1 MRRVLLGFVL
11 ALAAA
16 APLAAQQKR
25 PTNKGMWEIG
35 GFGRYNFYGDSF
47 KQVDSTKN
55 QNSFGGGARVGYF
68 FADKWN
74 FEIDGSYNPT
84 DIESD
89 EASSVGLVYMPFH
102 AGINYNAPLSNKV
115 SWFIGP
121 RVAYNRYSVS
131 DVAADY
137 LEKGY
142 EGSDVGFGGITGFRW
157 QMASWLAARFDAT
170 LDYIPSPTSGEVRE
184 TDDASTIAGLQL
196 GLGITPGRSC
206 GDAMDSIRI
215 EPKNA
220 EIYVGDTQTYRVI
233 GYRCDGNVM
242 DLTDAALAATGGSI
256 AGAVFTGSAV
266 GCFDVTATR
275 VARKKGSDTGRVCVK
290 ERPKPP
296 VVLDRC
302 ELMPSNSVVP
312 PGGTVNY
319 TVRGFFSD
327 GTSRDL
333 PEATLNANGGTVS
346 GRTYTAPQAAGSYV
360 ITAQCGA
367 GKTATANV
375 RVESINITLRA
386 LFEFD
391 KTKVINRA
399 ELDSLRWLAGQ
410 LKEHTNLNLTIYG
423 HTDWVGSVSYNEGL
437 GMRRAS
443 AVMDTLASYGVDR
456 ARMESWVK
464 TSYGEC
470 QPIADNKTRDG
481 RATNRRV
488 EIYDTPT
495 AKKYE
500 GTAKCANRP

>member
-1 MRRVLLGFVL
+1 MRRVLLGSVL
-11 ALAAA
+11 ALLAAN
-16 APLAAQQKR
+16 PLAAQEKR

-35 GFGRYNFYGDSF
+35 PFGRYNFYGDSF
-47 KQVDSTKN
+47 KQVDSTKG
-55 QNSFGGGARVGYF
+55 QNSFGIGGRVGYF
-68 FADKWN
+68 LSDKWN
-74 FEIDGSYNPT
+74 LEVDGSYNPT
-84 DIESD
+84 DIED
-89 EASSVGLVYMPFH
+89 ANASSVGLIYMPFH
-102 AGINYNAPLSNKV
+102 AGVNYNAPLSNKV

-121 RVAYNRYSVS
+121 RVAYNRYTVS

-137 LEKGY
+137 LEKAY
-142 EGSDVGFGGITGFRW
+142 EGSDWGFGGITGIRW
-157 QMASWLAARFDAT
+157 QMTNWLAARFDAT
-170 LDYIPSPTSGEVRE
+170 LDYIPSPVSGDFRQN
-184 TDDASTIAGLQL
+184 DDASTIAGLQA

-206 GDAMDSIRI
+206 GNAMDSIRI

-220 EIYVGDTQTYRVI
+220 EIYVGDTQTFRVI
-233 GYRCDGNVM
+233 GYRCDGQVM
-242 DLTDAALAATGGSI
+242 DLTDAALAASGGSL

-275 VARKKGSDTGRVCVK
+275 AARKKGTDSGRVCVK

-302 ELMPSNSVVP
+302 ELVPSNSVVP

-319 TVRGFFSD
+319 TVRGYYSD

-333 PEATLNANGGTVS
+333 PEASLNANGGTVT
-346 GRTYTAPQAAGSYV
+346 GRTYTAPAAGNYV
-360 ITAQCGA
+360 VTAQCGA
-367 GKTATANV
+367 GKMATANV

-391 KTKVINRA
+391 KTKVYQQA

-410 LKEHTNLNLTIYG
+410 LKEHQNLNLTIFG
-423 HTDWVGSVSYNEGL
+423 HTDWVGSVKYNDGL
-437 GMRRAS
+437 GARRIK

-456 ARMESWVK
+456 ARMESWTK

-470 QPIADNKTRDG
+470 QPIADNKTKAG

-488 EIYDTPT
+488 EIYDTPS
-495 AKKYE
+495 AKKYD
-500 GTAKCANRP
+500 GSAQCANKP